1 MTFEVPESKASKGQD
16 QFPFTIPGHPG
27 KFSIKKAKYLTI
39 GQAEALEAPESAS
52 IVLDVFGKA
61 GTKQGDA
68 VRSLDQDQFK
78 ALVAAWQADSDV
90 TLGESKA
97 SAS

>member
-1 MTFEVPESKASKGQD
+1 MTFEVPASKASKGQD

-27 KFSIKKAKYLTI
+27 KFTVKKAKYLSV
-39 GQAEALEAPESAS
+39 GQAEALESPDSVTV
-52 IVLDVFGKA
+52 VLELFGKT

-68 VRSLDQDQFK
+68 VRSLDQEQFE
-78 ALVAAWQADSDV
+78 ALIEAWQADSEV
-90 TLGESKA
+90 SLGESKA